1 MSGPLA
7 GLRVLDLSIMAAGP
21 WTGALLGELGAE
33 VIKVEPPAG
42 DGTRWVQPLQ
52 RGMGTNYISMN
63 VNKRGTILDL
73 KDAAGRQAALD
84 IAARCDVLV
93 QNFRVG
99 AIDRLGLG
107 YDAVRKIN
115 PRLVYCS
122 ISGFGGTGPLARER
136 CADFIMQAFSGF
148 ARINGSGGT
157 EAEAFRFTG
166 YLDLTTATVAT
177 EAILAALVDRE
188 QTGEGQHVDVSMLEA
203 ALEIQYNR
211 VAEMLIADQAA
222 APMGSQNPAFAPD
235 RAYATVDRDVF
246 VSVRDQRGW
255 RALCAAIGQ
264 PELAVRAE
272 LASNRRRVANRDLL
286 DEVLEP
292 VFAAK
297 PAIWWLRAL
306 RRAGVAAGLG
316 QYLET
321 FRHHGQVVQNQ
332 MIAEIGTR
340 WGPVMVGGLPW
351 KFSQTPCEVTPPP
364 EPGGDTEAV
373 LNQIRIT
380 SKVTGIAPKETAAA
394 PKELA

>member
-1 MSGPLA
+1 MSGPLE

-52 RGMGTNYISMN
+52 HGMGTNYISMN
-63 VNKRGTILDL
+63 VNKRGTVLDL
-73 KDAAGRQAALD
+73 KDPAGRRAALD

-99 AIDRLGLG
+99 AIDKLGLG
-107 YDAVRKIN
+107 YTAIQQVN

-122 ISGFGGTGPLARER
+122 ISGFGSTGPLARER

-148 ARINGSGGT
+148 ARINGSRET

-166 YLDLTTATVAT
+166 YLDLTTAIVAV
-177 EAILAALVDRE
+177 EAILAALLDRE
-188 QTGEGQHVDVSMLEA
+188 QTGQGQHVDVSMLEA

-211 VAEMLIADQAA
+211 VAEMLIAGQAA

-235 RAYATVDRDVF
+235 RVYATVDRDVF

-255 RALCAAIGQ
+255 RAFCDAIEQ
-264 PELAVRAE
+264 PELADRPE
-272 LASNRRRVANRDLL
+272 LATNRLRVANRELL
-286 DEVLEP
+286 DELLEP

-306 RRAGVAAGLG
+306 RRVGVAAGLG
-316 QYLET
+316 QHVET
-321 FRHHGQVVQNQ
+321 FRHHSQVTQNQ
-332 MIAEIGTR
+332 MIAEIDTR

-351 KFSQTPCEVTPPP
+351 QFSQTPCQVTPPP
-364 EPGGDTEAV
+364 EPGGDTDAV
-373 LNQIRIT
+373 R
-380 SKVTGIAPKETAAA
+380 
-394 PKELA
+394 KELT

>member
-1 MSGPLA
+1 MSGPLT

-52 RGMGTNYISMN
+52 HGMGTNYISMN

-73 KDAAGRQAALD
+73 KDPAGRQAALD

-99 AIDRLGLG
+99 AVDKLGLG
-107 YDAVRKIN
+107 YDAVAKVN

-122 ISGFGGTGPLARER
+122 ISGFGSTGPLARER

-148 ARINGSGGT
+148 ARINGASGT
-157 EAEAFRFTG
+157 EPEAFRFTG
-166 YLDLTTATVAT
+166 YLDLTTAIVAT
-177 EAILAALVDRE
+177 EAILAALLDRE

-211 VAEMLIADQAA
+211 VAEMLIAGQAA

-235 RAYATVDRDVF
+235 RAYKTVDRDVF
-246 VSVRDQRGW
+246 VSVRDERGW
-255 RALCAAIGQ
+255 RALCEAIERPDLPGR
-264 PELAVRAE
+264 PELAT
-272 LASNRRRVANRDLL
+272 NRLRVANRDLL
-286 DEVLEP
+286 DELLEP

-316 QYLET
+316 QHLET
-321 FRHHGQVVQNQ
+321 FRHHGQVIQNQ

-351 KFSQTPCEVTPPP
+351 RFSQTPCQVTPPP

-373 LNQIRIT
+373 L
-380 SKVTGIAPKETAAA
+380 
-394 PKELA
+394 KELA